1 MPTDAERDPVEWA
14 QHTALV
20 AISVARTVL
29 DLAEAAVTDRERLE
43 RLATTGR
50 SFAEAWLG
58 DAARVA
64 STVVSGLGFET
75 DAKTAASPSAGPPT
89 EQPAPPAASK
99 STAARAAGSTVTKRP
114 AKRARPTPAK
124 KATKKATKAGA
135 KKATKKATK
144 KASKKASKARAA
156 QKATPARPKKRR

>member
-1 MPTDAERDPVEWA
+1 MRGRARLEWCVPTDAERDPVEWA

-50 SFAEAWLG
+50 SFAETWLG
-58 DAARVA
+58 DAARIA

-75 DAKTAASPSAGPPT
+75 DANPQASPSPDAPA
-89 EQPAPPAASK
+89 EQTAKRAASK
-99 STAARAAGSTVTKRP
+99 PTAARAAGSTITKRP
-114 AKRARPTPAK
+114 AKRAAPRPRAKPAK
-124 KATKKATKAGA
+124 AGTKKATNTR
-135 KKATKKATK
+135 KAT
-144 KASKKASKARAA
+144 R
-156 QKATPARPKKRR
+156 ARPKQGKK

>member
-1 MPTDAERDPVEWA
+1 VPTDAERDPVEWA

-75 DAKTAASPSAGPPT
+75 DAKTPASPSAGPPT
-89 EQPAPPAASK
+89 EQPAAQAASK
-99 STAARAAGSTVTKRP
+99 STAARAAGSTVPKRP
-114 AKRARPTPAK
+114 AKRAQPAPAK
-124 KATKKATKAGA
+124 VGSKKATKAGG
-135 KKATKKATK
+135 
-144 KASKKASKARAA
+144 KKASKAGASGAA
-156 QKATPARPKKRR
+156 GRTARKATPARPKKRR

>member
-50 SFAEAWLG
+50 SFAETWLG
-58 DAARVA
+58 DAARLA
-64 STVVSGLGFET
+64 STVVSGLGLEP
-75 DAKTAASPSAGPPT
+75 DANTSASPSPDAPAGQPVKRVASKPT
-89 EQPAPPAASK
+89 APRAAAS
-99 STAARAAGSTVTKRP
+99 TATKRP
-114 AKRARPTPAK
+114 AKRATPRPRAKPAK
-124 KATKKATKAGA
+124 AAG
-135 KKATKKATK
+135 
-144 KASKKASKARAA
+144 SKKSTQARKAI
-156 QKATPARPKKRR
+156 PVRPKQRKK

>member
-1 MPTDAERDPVEWA
+1 MPSDAERDSVEWA

-58 DAARVA
+58 DAARLA
-64 STVVSGLGFET
+64 STVFSGLGFET
-75 DAKTAASPSAGPPT
+75 DANAPATAPAEHSAKQTASKPTAA
-89 EQPAPPAASK
+89 AA
-99 STAARAAGSTVTKRP
+99 TVTKHP
-114 AKRARPTPAK
+114 AKRATSRPPAK
-124 KATKKATKAGA
+124 PAKAAKVGA
-135 KKATKKATK
+135 KKSA
-144 KASKKASKARAA
+144 
-156 QKATPARPKKRR
+156 

>member
-1 MPTDAERDPVEWA
+1 VPTDAERDPVEWA

-75 DAKTAASPSAGPPT
+75 DAKAAASPSAGPAT
-89 EQPAPPAASK
+89 EPHAPPAANK
-99 STAARAAGSTVTKRP
+99 PTAARATGSTVTKRP

-124 KATKKATKAGA
+124 AGTKKT
-135 KKATKKATK
+135 TKKTGK
-144 KASKKASKARAA
+144 KASKKASKAR
-156 QKATPARPKKRR
+156 KASPARPKKRRK

>member
-50 SFAEAWLG
+50 SFAETWLG

-64 STVVSGLGFET
+64 STVGSGLGFET

-89 EQPAPPAASK
+89 EQPAPQGASK

-114 AKRARPTPAK
+114 AKRARPTPVKAGTKPAK
-124 KATKKATKAGA
+124 AGTKPAKAGA
-135 KKATKKATK
+135 KKATK
-144 KASKKASKARAA
+144 AR
-156 QKATPARPKKRR
+156 KATPARPKKRR